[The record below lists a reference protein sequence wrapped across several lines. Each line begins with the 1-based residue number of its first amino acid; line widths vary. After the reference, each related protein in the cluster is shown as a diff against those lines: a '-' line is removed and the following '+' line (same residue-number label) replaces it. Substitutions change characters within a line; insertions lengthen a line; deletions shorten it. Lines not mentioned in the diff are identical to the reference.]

1 MDSLSS
7 LPLTSSSSHYHRF
20 PYWSGAHITASA
32 GAWMSVFTA
41 TPGLPYLVTFISSVE
56 KLSIKS
62 IAHFLIG
69 LLGFLTSLHTL
80 NVTPL
85 SDV

>member
-1 MDSLSS
+1 
-7 LPLTSSSSHYHRF
+7 
-20 PYWSGAHITASA
+20 
-32 GAWMSVFTA
+32 MSVFTA
-41 TPGLPYLVTFISSVE
+41 TPGLPYLVIFISSVE

-69 LLGFLTSLHTL
+69 LLGFLTSLHIL